1 MLDQMGGPKVLIV
14 DDDPVI
20 QLLLRVNMEMEG
32 FDVVTAADGEE
43 GLRLASDTLP
53 DIMLLDVMMPKL
65 DGFEVLKQIRIRE
78 ATRELPVI
86 LLSAK
91 ATTQDEY
98 AGLTAGANEYMTKPF
113 DPPDLIER
121 VKKLLAD
128 S

>member
-1 MLDQMGGPKVLIV
+1 MLDQMGDPKVLIV

-43 GLRLASDTLP
+43 GLRLANDTRP

-78 ATRELPVI
+78 ETRELPVI

-91 ATTQDEY
+91 ATARDEH

-121 VKKLLAD
+121 VKKLLAGA
-128 S
+128 